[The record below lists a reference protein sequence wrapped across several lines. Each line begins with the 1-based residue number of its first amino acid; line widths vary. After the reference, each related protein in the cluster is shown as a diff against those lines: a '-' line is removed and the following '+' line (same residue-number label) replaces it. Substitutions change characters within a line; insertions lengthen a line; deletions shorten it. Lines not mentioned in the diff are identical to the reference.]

1 MLNIVGEGDRDFALD
16 ERIPLPCG
24 DLIDGVG
31 DGDLGGGGTA
41 GDFLCK
47 GLLML
52 AYFDLRRDARTSA
65 GRFQ

>member
-1 MLNIVGEGDRDFALD
+1 MYSIVGEGDRDFALGG
-16 ERIPLPCG
+16 RISLPCG

-52 AYFDLRRDARTSA
+52 AYFDLRRDARAPA
-65 GRFQ
+65 GWFQ

>member
-1 MLNIVGEGDRDFALD
+1 MHSIVGEGDRDFALVG
-16 ERIPLPCG
+16 RIPILCG

-52 AYFDLRRDARTSA
+52 AYFDLRLDARAPA